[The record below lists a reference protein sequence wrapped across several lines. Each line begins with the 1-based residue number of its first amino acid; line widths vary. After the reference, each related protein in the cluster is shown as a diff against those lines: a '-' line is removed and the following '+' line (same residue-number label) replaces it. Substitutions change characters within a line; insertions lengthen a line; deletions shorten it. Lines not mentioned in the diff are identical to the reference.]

1 MKKAIE
7 IAKQLRIADCTHG
20 QKCPGNR
27 CVLCTATAISKQV
40 KEALEEAERVI
51 DDCTYECD
59 CGKVYRDCDAKAHHV
74 AAIRQAR
81 G

>member
-1 MKKAIE
+1 MDSKALTPE
-7 IAKQLRIADCTHG
+7 EFRQKWGFGLSVELRVEQVADLTA
-20 QKCPGNR
+20 
-27 CVLCTATAISKQV
+27 LLATARE
-40 KEALEEAERVI
+40 EALEEGERLV